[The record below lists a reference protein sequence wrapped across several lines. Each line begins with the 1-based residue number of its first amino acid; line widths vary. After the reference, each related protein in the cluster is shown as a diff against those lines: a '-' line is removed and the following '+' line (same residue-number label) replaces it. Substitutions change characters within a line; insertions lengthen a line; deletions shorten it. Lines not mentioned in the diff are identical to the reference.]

1 MAGYAKRSDIVT
13 FIDITPASSPT
24 WAIVGDYSTDGTLT
38 YDATTSEDHFITKD
52 SPTINIDTYGVSM
65 DQEQYCYVG
74 DEVFD
79 YIDNLR
85 ITRAT
90 GDDTRTHYLN
100 VYKYNVSNNA
110 YKAEMGD
117 CTITINSIGGA
128 GNEKP
133 RIGYTINMED
143 NTIGTATISEGVP
156 TFTPDNVSL

>member
-24 WAIVGDYSTDGTLT
+24 WAIVGDYATDGSIS

-52 SPTINIDTYGVSM
+52 SPTVNIDSYGVSM

-79 YIDNLR
+79 FIDNLR

-90 GDDTRTHYLN
+90 GDDTKTHYLN
-100 VYKYNVSNNA
+100 VYKYNVNNNA
-110 YKAEMGD
+110 YKAETGD
-117 CTITINSIGGA
+117 CTITITSIGGA
-128 GNEKP
+128 GSEKP
-133 RIGYTINMED
+133 KIGYTINMGD

>member
-13 FIDITPASSPT
+13 FIDITPSSSPT
-24 WAIVGDYSTDGTLT
+24 WAIVGDYSTDGTLS
-38 YDATTSEDHFITKD
+38 YDVETSDDHFITKD
-52 SPTINIDTYGVSM
+52 SKTVVINNYSVSM

-90 GDDTRTHYLN
+90 GDDARTHYLN
-100 VYKYNVSNNA
+100 VYKYDVTNSE
-110 YKAEMGD
+110 YKAEYGD
-117 CTITINSIGGA
+117 CTITITSIGGP

-133 RIGYTINMED
+133 KIGYTINMED
-143 NTIGTATISEGVP
+143 NTIGKATISEGVP
-156 TFTPDNVSL
+156 SFTPDASL